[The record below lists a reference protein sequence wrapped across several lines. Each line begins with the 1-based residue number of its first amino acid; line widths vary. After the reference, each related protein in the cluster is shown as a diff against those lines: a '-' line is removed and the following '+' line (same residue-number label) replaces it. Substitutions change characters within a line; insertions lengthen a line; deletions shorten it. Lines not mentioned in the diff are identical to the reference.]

1 MSDDPL
7 ACRDCDWSGGYS
19 DYAQTRSET
28 TGTAV
33 CPRCK
38 GQLQLAQYRPR

>member
-1 MSDDPL
+1 MSEPPL
-7 ACRDCDWSGGYS
+7 RCRDCDWTGDYS
-19 DYAQTRSET
+19 EYVQTDAEK

>member
-7 ACRDCDWSGGYS
+7 GCRDCPWTGGY
-19 DYAQTRSET
+19 DQYAQTDSEK
-28 TGTAV
+28 TGRAV

-38 GQLQLAQYRPR
+38 GQLQLAQHRPS